1 MYGQSE
7 SQSSEKSFA
16 FVIAGCA
23 AVLISIGFVLL
34 ARGPNKQT
42 GDVHFVSK
50 INPNKASVASLVRLP
65 GVGPVRAKDI
75 VAYRQRITN
84 SSGNVAFQEPNDLQN
99 VKGIGPKTVEKIEMW
114 LKFDQKP

>member
-16 FVIAGCA
+16 FVIAVCA
-23 AVLISIGFVLL
+23 AVLISIAFVFLI
-34 ARGPNKQT
+34 GGSNKQT

-50 INPNKASVASLVRLP
+50 INPNNASAVSLVRLP
-65 GVGPVRAKDI
+65 GIGAVRADDI

-84 SSGNVAFQEPNDLQN
+84 SFGNVAFQEPNDLQN

-114 LKFDQKP
+114 LKFDQEP